1 MGPPPGMGAPRSMP
15 GLEVELLV
23 VEPSTQA
30 KSLARWAVLAAEGYR
45 LSQVGV
51 SGTTQYLYLERMI
64 TQPGSAPALPAMV
77 ETDPGLASETR
88 SRIIAA
94 QEARRPRQP
103 GDQPAFVRPA
113 PAPTPIPAPAP
124 APVAPVPAPA
134 QPAETPAPKP

>member
-1 MGPPPGMGAPRSMP
+1 MP

-23 VEPSTQA
+23 VEPATQA

-64 TQPGSAPALPAMV
+64 TQPGSVPALPSQV
-77 ETDPGLASETR
+77 ETEPGLAAETR

-94 QEARRPRQP
+94 QEARRPRP
-103 GDQPAFVRPA
+103 SGDQPSFVRPA

-124 APVAPVPAPA
+124 VAPAPA
-134 QPAETPAPKP
+134 TAQPTETPAAKP